1 MVQKLQ
7 LNESDVIS
15 RASTLV
21 SPSDKIEFMKE
32 LDRSLVTDRD
42 VTSICL
48 DLIAFT
54 LFVV

>member
-42 VTSICL
+42 VTSMCL
-48 DLIAFT
+48 DLLAFI
-54 LFVV
+54 LCVV

>member
-21 SPSDKIEFMKE
+21 APSDKIEFMKE

-42 VTSICL
+42 VTSMCL
-48 DLIAFT
+48 DLLAFI
-54 LFVV
+54 LCVV